1 MNNVLVTGLCLAI
14 GAVILDII
22 GTAIP
27 FWWSVKSGYTLY
39 SYGLFTSKVCVAI
52 QGISSCASYG
62 SIASDWIKATRAMMI
77 LSILALSAGIF
88 LAVLFGFVKK
98 EMKILALGAAL
109 STAAGAGLALLG
121 VIIFVT
127 NIKKTVDSGNV
138 YIGFGLVIVAILMSV
153 GASVMMLISRTR
165 TLLRV

>member
-39 SYGLFTSKVCVAI
+39 SYGLFKVCVAI

-165 TLLRV
+165 TVLRV